1 MREWVRIGVKG
12 GDDEDVG
19 SESEE
24 DYCIGFVV

>member
-1 MREWVRIGVKG
+1 MREWVRIVVKG

-24 DYCIGFVV
+24 DYCIGLVV